1 MTPTNSL
8 IAGTVFGLAFFQLSE
23 ATVPTDANCSYLASP
38 WTDAIA
44 TLGGAWCAKRGAEL
58 GDPIIAIFGS
68 AVVAIHVM
76 QYVQHKHG
84 DGGVTVTG

>member
-1 MTPTNSL
+1 MTDEGRNSL
-8 IAGTVFGLAFFQLSE
+8 IGGALFGLAFFQFSE

-44 TLGGAWCAKRGAEL
+44 ALGGAWCAKRGAEL
-58 GDPIIAIFGS
+58 DDSIIAIFGS

-76 QYVQHKHG
+76 QYVKHKRG
-84 DGGVTVTG
+84 K